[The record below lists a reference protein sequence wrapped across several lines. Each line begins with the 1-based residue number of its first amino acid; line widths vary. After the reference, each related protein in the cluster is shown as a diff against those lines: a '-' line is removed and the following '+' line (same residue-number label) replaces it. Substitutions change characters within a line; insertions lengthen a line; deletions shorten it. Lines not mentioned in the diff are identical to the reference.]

1 MYVLI
6 TLVYKHRNR
15 LKAVIILDLEIQSLA
30 LIIEHR
36 DYLAARV
43 KVDTNHC
50 EGGVDIAGV
59 AALTGTPVGAALV
72 HHNLAPNQLGRAGKN
87 FPILAFLLLA
97 VGTVLD
103 VHQREQLYNGYFP
116 PTFGLIC
123 CKLEDFSSGREILLE
138 ELCTPK
144 KQRA

>member
-6 TLVYKHRNR
+6 TLVYKHGDR

-30 LIIEHR
+30 LITEHR

-59 AALTGTPVGAALV
+59 AALTGTPVGTALV
-72 HHNLAPNQLGRAGKN
+72 HHILAP
-87 FPILAFLLLA
+87 I
-97 VGTVLD
+97 
-103 VHQREQLYNGYFP
+103 
-116 PTFGLIC
+116 
-123 CKLEDFSSGREILLE
+123 
-138 ELCTPK
+138 
-144 KQRA
+144 